1 MVLVVEAVGVKVIQ
15 ENMNITLIIIGIL
28 ILFSVWLIGVLGSNL
43 NKVFAA
49 IFMVFL
55 IFILMLLMERVTF
68 GACVFGIIYVGAM
81 SILFI
86 VFLSYIGYEGDVKGK
101 VLKSG
106 KMFPTLV
113 IPIWVIFVGELKAEG
128 VKDVIESLKNK
139 NSEIFLEIPDYFNQ
153 LFTGYMPFF
162 IIIAV
167 SLLVGLGIVL
177 LVVGI
182 TEYGTQNEK

>member
-1 MVLVVEAVGVKVIQ
+1 M
-15 ENMNITLIIIGIL
+15 
-28 ILFSVWLIGVLGSNL
+28 
-43 NKVFAA
+43 
-49 IFMVFL
+49 
-55 IFILMLLMERVTF
+55 
-68 GACVFGIIYVGAM
+68 
-81 SILFI
+81 
-86 VFLSYIGYEGDVKGK
+86 
-101 VLKSG
+101 
-106 KMFPTLV
+106 
-113 IPIWVIFVGELKAEG
+113 GELRAEG
-128 VKDVIESLKNK
+128 VKDVIGSLKNK